1 MAVRA
6 GVLRGAVGLKNN
18 MKPVKGKAGRIRMGM
33 HCVCVLAA
41 LLFILSACSNQ
52 NNSQDDNTQRN
63 ESAKQDAE
71 TGQETKEITGSGEQ
85 KETSSSKILIA
96 YFTLADN
103 YEKPEDM
110 DATSQ
115 ASINIKNKELIGN
128 TEYLS
133 GAIQEETGGD
143 LFSVIVK
150 NPYPNDYDKITD
162 MGSEEQEEDAR
173 PELASHV
180 ENMDQYGTVF
190 IGFPIWWYTMPQAM
204 FTFLEEYDF
213 TGKTIIPFAT
223 HGGYGV
229 GSSVED
235 IQKLCPDANVV
246 EDIFEA
252 ERDDISKKTEE
263 IGSWIEKLGIK

>member
-1 MAVRA
+1 
-6 GVLRGAVGLKNN
+6 
-18 MKPVKGKAGRIRMGM
+18 MGM
-33 HCVCVLAA
+33 GCACLFFL
-41 LLFILSACSNQ
+41 LLFVMSGCSNQ
-52 NNSQDDNTQRN
+52 KNSQEGNTQRK
-63 ESAKQDAE
+63 ESARQDAE
-71 TGQETKEITGSGEQ
+71 TGQETKETTGNEEKKAASSG
-85 KETSSSKILIA
+85 KILIA

-103 YEKPEDM
+103 YENPKDM

-115 ASINIKNKELIGN
+115 ASINIENKELMGN
-128 TEYLS
+128 TEYLAN
-133 GAIQEETGGD
+133 AIQEETGGD
-143 LFSVIVK
+143 LFSVVVK

-162 MGSEEQEEDAR
+162 MGSEEQEKDAR

-180 ENMDQYGTVF
+180 ENMDQYNTVF

-213 TGKTIIPFAT
+213 TGKTVIPFTT

-252 ERDDISKKTEE
+252 ERDDISKQTEE
-263 IGSWIEKLGIK
+263 IGSWIEKHGIRQ

>member
-1 MAVRA
+1 MAVWIRL
-6 GVLRGAVGLKNN
+6 LRGAFALKNN
-18 MKPVKGKAGRIRMGM
+18 RKPVKDKAGRIRMGVR
-33 HCVCVLAA
+33 CSCLLIA
-41 LLFILSACSNQ
+41 LLFVMCGCSNQ
-52 NNSQDDNTQRN
+52 KNSQEESTQRN
-63 ESAKQDAE
+63 KSAKQDAQ
-71 TGQETKEITGSGEQ
+71 TGQETKDQKKADSSG
-85 KETSSSKILIA
+85 KILIA

-110 DATSQ
+110 VATSQ
-115 ASINIKNKELIGN
+115 ASINIENKELIGN
-128 TEYLS
+128 TEYLAD
-133 GAIQEETGGD
+133 AIQEETGGD
-143 LFSVIVK
+143 LFSVVVK

-162 MGSEEQEEDAR
+162 MGSEEQEKDAR

-180 ENMDQYGTVF
+180 ENMDQYSTVF

-213 TGKTIIPFAT
+213 TGKTVIPFTT

-235 IQKLCPDANVV
+235 IQKLCPDADVV

-252 ERDDISKKTEE
+252 ERDDISKQIKE
-263 IGSWIEKLGIK
+263 IGSWIEKLKVN